1 MHHETRNKG
10 DMNKKEILKQLHS
23 YDEMVEASMGLSY
36 PSPSVRALMNEVEK
50 PVKVFNVIQTS
61 NVDGQILVNVTPC
74 ESFEIAKAVM
84 DEEVNT
90 LLTEET
96 SKYYGID
103 LDEMEK
109 RTQDEDDWD
118 CGFNIDRDEN
128 HIYITCNV
136 DDYYEYID
144 IEEKELET
152 NC

>member
-1 MHHETRNKG
+1 
-10 DMNKKEILKQLHS
+10 MNKKEILKQLHS

-50 PVKVFNVIQTS
+50 PIKVFNVIQES
-61 NVDGQILVNVTPC
+61 NVDGKILINVTPC

-84 DEEVNT
+84 NKEVNT

-103 LDEMEK
+103 LDEAER
-109 RTQDEDDWD
+109 RTNNEDDWD
-118 CGFNIDRDEN
+118 NDFNIERDES

-136 DDYYEYID
+136 DDYYEYIK
-144 IEEKELET
+144 IEEKELKT